1 MLGEVQHL
9 NAFLKIGLEAL
20 VGADLPPQLILQI
33 PLVFRQN
40 LDQVLLDGRLVQ
52 PFPERIVV
60 DSCLEL
66 LEHLLDRVDQIAI
79 LCLLRALFQQ
89 IPDENLLILL
99 ICDLKGR
106 FF

>member
-1 MLGEVQHL
+1 MRFAESQGEP
-9 NAFLKIGLEAL
+9 KSAL
-20 VGADLPPQLILQI
+20 HRLAADVKTQQQ
-33 PLVFRQN
+33 RN
-40 LDQVLLDGRLVQ
+40 KASREKEHLDQVLLDGRLVQ

-106 FF
+106 SV